1 MKRSVNSRAL
11 LAFFLFSASLIVS
24 FLSHTY
30 ILRNLLPRDVAVV
43 VLATNLTN
51 IVSIILSAHYLG
63 VLSKINSG
71 ELSLNRSPLSN
82 SVKQLLPALFIV
94 GTIFYIASVKFTETV
109 SSSLLFALFYS
120 SISIPFILETSIK
133 NAIIQVKYNVNFVQ
147 MISLTI
153 AFTQLLSTLLLF
165 AFDKNSA
172 TTLLVINLCI
182 YSISTLI
189 VGKIIGA
196 AQIDLTL
203 TTKLISRSWPFL
215 LFWIITISDLF
226 YINLKFDEITAANY
240 LGASA
245 FGKLTLLISQSII
258 AFRIKTYLAL
268 SNWFLLKE
276 ELKKFAWSITA
287 FSFLLVI
294 TFIIIPNVTFVV
306 IFGRNYDNY
315 KAFAIAQIL
324 SMIPWS
330 CIMFLFQIMFLRNE
344 FLFLGKILTLAML
357 FLGALYWGGNGS
369 SYSGAAI
376 LGGVG
381 WATLI
386 PLVARTRYHY
396 LKG

>member
-1 MKRSVNSRAL
+1 MKPSINSRAL
-11 LAFFLFSASLIVS
+11 LAFFLFWVSLIVS

-51 IVSIILSAHYLG
+51 IVSIIFSAHHLG
-63 VLSKINSG
+63 VLSKINSE
-71 ELSLNRSPLSN
+71 ELSLNRSPLSI
-82 SVKQLLPALFIV
+82 SVKQLLPALFLV
-94 GTIFYIASVKFTETV
+94 GTIFYIASTKFTETA
-109 SSSLLFALFYS
+109 SFSLLFAFFYS
-120 SISIPFILETSIK
+120 SISIPFILEMSIK
-133 NAIIQVKYNVNFVQ
+133 NAIIQVKFDVNFVQ
-147 MISLTI
+147 VISLTI
-153 AFTQLLSTLLLF
+153 AFTQLLSILLLITNN
-165 AFDKNSA
+165 KNYA
-172 TTLLVINLCI
+172 TTLLVINFCI
-182 YSISTLI
+182 YSISTLV

-196 AQIDLTL
+196 ADIDLTL
-203 TTKLISRSWPFL
+203 TRKLISRSWPFL
-215 LFWIITISDLF
+215 LFWIITISDLI
-226 YINLKFDEITAANY
+226 YINLKFDEITTANY

-258 AFRIKTYLAL
+258 TFRIKKYLTI
-268 SNWFLLKE
+268 SNWLLLKE
-276 ELKKFAWSITA
+276 ELKKFSWSITA
-287 FSFLLVI
+287 ISFLLI
-294 TFIIIPNVTFVV
+294 ILFTIIPNKTFIA

-315 KAFAIAQIL
+315 KAFAISQIL

-344 FLFLGKILTLAML
+344 FLLLGKILTLAML
-357 FLGALYWGGNGS
+357 LLGALYWVGNGS

-381 WATLI
+381 WVTLI

>member
-1 MKRSVNSRAL
+1 
-11 LAFFLFSASLIVS
+11 
-24 FLSHTY
+24 
-30 ILRNLLPRDVAVV
+30 
-43 VLATNLTN
+43 
-51 IVSIILSAHYLG
+51 
-63 VLSKINSG
+63 
-71 ELSLNRSPLSN
+71 
-82 SVKQLLPALFIV
+82 
-94 GTIFYIASVKFTETV
+94 
-109 SSSLLFALFYS
+109 
-120 SISIPFILETSIK
+120 
-133 NAIIQVKYNVNFVQ
+133 
-147 MISLTI
+147 
-153 AFTQLLSTLLLF
+153 
-165 AFDKNSA
+165 
-172 TTLLVINLCI
+172 
-182 YSISTLI
+182 
-189 VGKIIGA
+189 
-196 AQIDLTL
+196 
-203 TTKLISRSWPFL
+203 
-215 LFWIITISDLF
+215 
-226 YINLKFDEITAANY
+226 
-240 LGASA
+240 
-245 FGKLTLLISQSII
+245 LLISQSII